1 MNTWE
6 QGTWGYRDG
15 GTGMGDMVTGAGGH
29 RDTVEKGQGT
39 QGHSGVGVAG
49 QGGEA
54 VWEQGTRTHG
64 GLGLRGMRMGA
75 MGMRGMGMG
84 GPGKGTWWH
93 GAGGHS
99 DIGLG

>member
-1 MNTWE
+1 MGMWWHWNRGHGDMAAGGHIGCGGKGMNTWE

-49 QGGEA
+49 HGE
-54 VWEQGTRTHG
+54 QQCGNRGHG
-64 GLGLRGMRMGA
+64 HMVAWG
-75 MGMRGMGMG
+75 
-84 GPGKGTWWH
+84 
-93 GAGGHS
+93 
-99 DIGLG
+99 